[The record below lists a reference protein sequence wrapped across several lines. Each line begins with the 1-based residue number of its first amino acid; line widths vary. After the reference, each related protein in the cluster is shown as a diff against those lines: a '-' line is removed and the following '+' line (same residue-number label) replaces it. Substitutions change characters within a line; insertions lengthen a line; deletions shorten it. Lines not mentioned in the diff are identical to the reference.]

1 MDFYFPISI
10 SLHHLVSIQSSTEKL
25 QFEEAKTYS
34 FSNLVIPLILD
45 DIQFVPCFL
54 IHVHI
59 LPFVSSSPY
68 LCTHLDKASFVG
80 EDCRDSVPDGTAVVV
95 GSGDTEQL
103 SPLAKAEIPPIEGV
117 DVDTE
122 GQPVGWA
129 PGRETGHQVVVD
141 DCRPD

>member
-1 MDFYFPISI
+1 M
-10 SLHHLVSIQSSTEKL
+10 
-25 QFEEAKTYS
+25 
-34 FSNLVIPLILD
+34 ILN